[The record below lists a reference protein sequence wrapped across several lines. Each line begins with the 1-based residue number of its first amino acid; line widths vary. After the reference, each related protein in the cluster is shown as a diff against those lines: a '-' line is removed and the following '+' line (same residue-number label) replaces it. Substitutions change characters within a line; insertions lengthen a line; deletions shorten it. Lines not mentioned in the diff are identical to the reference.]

1 MAQFSDMVLTN
12 AGRGLIARTMT
23 GKGLQFTRAV
33 AGSGVVT
40 GYETIPDPSTDHDK
54 YIEFMNIVAEFSELV
69 QPIREMEIRG
79 IDIPPQIGTATIKTL
94 LSNEGCSLGF
104 FFNEVGLFAKD
115 PDTDEEVLYGY
126 CSAGNKGDFMPG
138 QGTAN
143 AVKYYFDLVVVIGQ
157 AESVTAIFA
166 SDPASVT
173 VTELDDRI
181 DAALKYAQA
190 QHEILQTQ
198 IDYLAEA
205 SIKKSLA
212 AAERNLNLN

>member
-12 AGRGLIARTMT
+12 AGRGLIARTLT

-40 GYETIPDPSTDHDK
+40 GYETIPDPSTDRDR
-54 YIEFMNIVAEFSELV
+54 YIELLNTVAEFTDLL
-69 QPIREMEIRG
+69 QPTRAMEIRG

-143 AVKYYFDLVVVIGQ
+143 AVKYYFDLVAVIGQ
-157 AESVTAIFA
+157 AESVTAVFA